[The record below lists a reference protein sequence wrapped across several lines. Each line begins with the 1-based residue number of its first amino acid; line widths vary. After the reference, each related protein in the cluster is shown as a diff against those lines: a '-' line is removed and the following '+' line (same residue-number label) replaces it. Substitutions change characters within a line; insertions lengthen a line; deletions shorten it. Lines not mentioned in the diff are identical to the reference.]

1 MKEKFKKLLS
11 AVSAL
16 AVTIAVLPITELPA
30 IAEDEMADVMNEPA
44 DFSFVEDDS
53 ATEEVINDSD
63 IVVSTFDTP
72 MIMAAQT
79 GITKEEWIHDLVTVL
94 DMSIEDESTIEYY
107 FTDVDSSTYAYDINL
122 AANYGVFDVKSDTFN
137 PSDYVTR
144 EFAAHTANFCIGYL
158 DDGTTV
164 TFSDSDAIYYEYDA
178 IVSVQRGW
186 FSIQNGKFVP
196 DGYMTD
202 AECEKILDDARACL
216 ENTAINTNNENTV
229 KYANSVVQFE
239 ETSNAAYF
247 DGVVT
252 IANTQTTLRKGDVF
266 LVNVDGTDCLYTAN
280 AVKKDA
286 NGNLLVDV
294 ETAKTNS
301 AVEYIDIE
309 GYGEVDYDNIIF
321 YDTGSKTADVAKIS
335 SENGTLYFPKS
346 TAILASAS
354 HDSITLNK
362 KLEDDG
368 ITISLSGA
376 ITNIQPE
383 YKLKLNPL
391 SGGVESFYLN
401 ASADASITASMKGE
415 FKNTKS
421 RDIKIAS
428 VPVICAGIFN
438 VNMIVSVTVSVS
450 GETTLSY
457 SWEMDG
463 GISYTKADG
472 WRTTKNFQ
480 KKGFSLEAEVSES
493 VAVKAALV
501 ATLGKEKMG
510 EAYLMGGEKGTIS
523 GKQQKDG
530 VGCVTLNAY
539 VFAEYGAS
547 FNLLGIKTFS
557 DSTQFINA
565 QNSPVKINLHWED
578 GKLVDKCSYGD
589 DITGSS
595 LKPSKSLTY
604 VGGYS
609 LYGTEYEGLI
619 SSTDDYTPYQTWT
632 ESKKITGN
640 VTVDGDLY
648 LKNDVNLNG
657 YTLTVNGDLIQTKG
671 EMYINGGTLNVNGS
685 YTVSDTGTL
694 DMYVSDSIVNVRKDF
709 TIENNVKSWSSGYYN
724 GSTHERLYNGILSIG
739 GNFYQYNGKTVTDNF
754 KSTNNHIVKFV
765 GSGIHEIY
773 LESPYSYIGELS
785 VSDGAKVKFTGYFTG
800 FRANQDLT
808 VAGDLTLYGGST
820 LDLNGNTLTV
830 EGDFTQNGTIDLNCG
845 TINVNGI
852 YESDGYIKN
861 TGYQESIINVNKEMQ
876 LSGGGFNL
884 NEITMTV
891 NGDLVQTN
899 GEMYINGGTLNVNG
913 SYTVSDTGT
922 LDMYVSD
929 SIVNVGKDFTVKNNV
944 KSWSSGY
951 YNGNTHERFYN
962 GILSIGGNFYQY
974 NGKTVTD
981 NFKSTNN
988 HIVKF
993 VGSGVHKIS
1002 SESSDIS
1009 MHDIILT
1016 DGASISFNG
1025 SFGGFST
1032 VSSCTFSSSKPTVA
1046 KITDNT
1052 VQSVSVGYATL
1063 KIDDKVS
1070 IDLTVE
1076 EVVTGDANGDGKLTV
1091 ADAVLLQKWLLAVP
1105 HVRLANWEACDLCKD
1120 GRIDVFDLCLL
1131 KRKLINS

>member
-30 IAEDEMADVMNEPA
+30 IAEDEMTEVTNEPV
-44 DFSFVEDDS
+44 DFSLVEDDS
-53 ATEEVINDSD
+53 ATEEGVSNSD
-63 IVVSTFDTP
+63 IMFSSLDTP

-79 GITKEEWIHDLVTVL
+79 GITKEEWIHDLVTVF
-94 DMSIEDESTIEYY
+94 DMSIEDDSTMEYY
-107 FTDVDSSTYAYDINL
+107 FTDIDSSTYAYDINL
-122 AANYGVFDVKSDTFN
+122 AANYGVFDIESDLFN

-144 EFAAHTANFCIGYL
+144 EFAAHTANFCMGYL
-158 DDGTTV
+158 DNGTTV

-186 FSIQNGKFVP
+186 FSVQNGKFVP

-202 AECEKILDDARACL
+202 TECDKILDDARACL

-266 LVNVDGTDCLYTAN
+266 LVNIDGADCLYTAN
-280 AVKKDA
+280 AVKNDA
-286 NGNLLVDV
+286 DGNLLVDV

-335 SENGTLYFPKS
+335 SENGTFYFPKS

-480 KKGFSLEAEVSES
+480 KKGFSLEAKVSES

-539 VFAEYGAS
+539 LFAEYGAS
-547 FNLLGIKTFS
+547 FNLFGIKTFS

-595 LKPSKSLTY
+595 SKPSKSLTY

-619 SSTDDYTPYQTWT
+619 SSIDDYTPYQTWT
-632 ESKKITGN
+632 ESKTLSGN
-640 VTVDGDLY
+640 ATVDGDLY
-648 LKNDVNLNG
+648 LKSYVNLNG

-671 EMYINGGTLNVNGS
+671 EMHIGGGTLNVNGN
-685 YTVSDTGTL
+685 YTVSDTGVL
-694 DMYVSDSIVNVRKDF
+694 CMRSEDDAVNIGKDF
-709 TIENNVKSWSSGYYN
+709 TIKNNINHESKCSTSSFSKDYHFYA
-724 GSTHERLYNGILSIG
+724 GILSIG
-739 GNFYQYNGKTVTDNF
+739 GNFYQYNGKTETENF
-754 KSTNNHIVKFV
+754 KSTNEHVVKFV
-765 GSGIHEIY
+765 GSGIHEI
-773 LESPYSYIGELS
+773 
-785 VSDGAKVKFTGYFTG
+785 
-800 FRANQDLT
+800 N
-808 VAGDLTLYGGST
+808 
-820 LDLNGNTLTV
+820 
-830 EGDFTQNGTIDLNCG
+830 
-845 TINVNGI
+845 
-852 YESDGYIKN
+852 
-861 TGYQESIINVNKEMQ
+861 
-876 LSGGGFNL
+876 
-884 NEITMTV
+884 
-891 NGDLVQTN
+891 
-899 GEMYINGGTLNVNG
+899 
-913 SYTVSDTGT
+913 
-922 LDMYVSD
+922 
-929 SIVNVGKDFTVKNNV
+929 
-944 KSWSSGY
+944 
-951 YNGNTHERFYN
+951 
-962 GILSIGGNFYQY
+962 
-974 NGKTVTD
+974 
-981 NFKSTNN
+981 
-988 HIVKF
+988 
-993 VGSGVHKIS
+993 
-1002 SESSDIS
+1002 SESSNTS

-1025 SFGGFST
+1025 SFGGFSM

-1046 KITDNT
+1046 KISDNT
-1052 VQSVSVGYATL
+1052 VQSVSAGYATL
-1063 KIDDKVS
+1063 KIDDKIS

-1076 EVVTGDANGDGKLTV
+1076 EVVTGDANGDGKFTV
-1091 ADAVLLQKWLLAVP
+1091 ADVVLLQKWLLAVP
-1105 HVRLANWEACDLCKD
+1105 NVRLANWEACDLCED